1 MGLDTKNR
9 WEFPAGFWLSS
20 RPNWATIQ
28 AMDWMIHG
36 HEWAAQILQ
45 KHIEQNNVR
54 HAYLLS
60 GAPGIGRRS
69 LAIRFA
75 QALNCI
81 QPPSPGQPC
90 EECRLCKQIARL
102 QQADLTITQ
111 SQDDARSI
119 KVEQIR
125 ELQGGLSLAPYEAK
139 YRIALFL
146 NFQEATPNAQNA
158 LLKTLEEAPPKVI
171 LLLTA
176 DAVENL
182 LPTIVSRCE
191 ILRLRP
197 LSIENC
203 TTALQENWQIP
214 AEMANELAH
223 LCAGKIGQAVRYYQD
238 QDQLE
243 KLHQLV
249 QDVFDLLGSSL
260 TERFDYAEQV
270 ADLKRKNVSRESVG
284 LMLQTWLSLWRD
296 FYICASTSN
305 MPLTFLNF
313 KTYSQN
319 TAQKLGESTIYEQLL
334 RLEKALLQL
343 DMNLNNRLLMETLLL
358 DWPRI

>member
-1 MGLDTKNR
+1 
-9 WEFPAGFWLSS
+9 
-20 RPNWATIQ
+20 
-28 AMDWMIHG
+28 MIHG

-45 KHIEQNNVR
+45 KHIAQNNVR

-81 QPPSPGQPC
+81 QPPAPGQPC
-90 EECRLCKQIARL
+90 GECRLCRQIARM
-102 QQADLTITQ
+102 QQADLTVTQ
-111 SQDDARSI
+111 SLDDARSI

-125 ELQGGLSLAPYEAK
+125 ELQPSLSLAPYEAR
-139 YRIALFL
+139 YRVALLL

-197 LSIENC
+197 LSTESC
-203 TTALQENWQIP
+203 TAALQKHWQIP

-223 LCAGKIGQAVRYYQD
+223 LTAGKIGQAVKYYQD

-260 TERFDYAEQV
+260 AERFDYAERV

-313 KTYSQN
+313 KTYSQK
-319 TAQKLGESTIYEQLL
+319 TAEKLGEPVIYDQLL
-334 RLEKALLQL
+334 CLEKALQQL
-343 DMNLNNRLLMETLLL
+343 DANLNSRLLMETILL
-358 DWPRI
+358 DWPTIKI

>member
-1 MGLDTKNR
+1 MI
-9 WEFPAGFWLSS
+9 PPVFWLSD
-20 RPNWATIQ
+20 WYFYATIQ
-28 AMDWMIHG
+28 AMEWMIHG

-45 KHIEQNNVR
+45 KHISQNNVR

-75 QALNCI
+75 QVLNCT
-81 QPPSPGQPC
+81 QPPAPGEPC
-90 EECRLCKQIARL
+90 DECRLCKQIAKM

-111 SQDDARSI
+111 SVDDARTI

-125 ELQGGLSLAPYEAK
+125 ELQGSLSLVPYEAR
-139 YRIALFL
+139 YRIALML
-146 NFQEATPNAQNA
+146 NFHEATPNAQNA

-171 LLLTA
+171 LILTA
-176 DAVENL
+176 DSVENL

-197 LSIENC
+197 LSVDLC
-203 TTALQENWQIP
+203 TTALQKHWKVP
-214 AEMANELAH
+214 GDMANELAH
-223 LCAGKIGQAVRYYQD
+223 LTSGKIGQAVRYHQD
-238 QDQLE
+238 PNQLE

-260 TERFDYAEQV
+260 VERFDYAEKI
-270 ADLKRKNVSRESVG
+270 ADLKRKNVSRESIA
-284 LMLQTWLSLWRD
+284 MLLRTWLSLWRD
-296 FYICASTSN
+296 FYICVSGSD

-313 KTYSQN
+313 KPLSRK
-319 TAQKLGESTIYEQLL
+319 TAEKLTQPVVYQQLL
-334 RLEKALLQL
+334 RLETSLTQL
-343 DMNLNNRLLMETLLL
+343 DTNLNSRLLVETLLL
-358 DWPRI
+358 DWPKIE

>member
-1 MGLDTKNR
+1 MPSK
-9 WEFPAGFWLSS
+9 WIY
-20 RPNWATIQ
+20 ATIQ
-28 AMDWMIHG
+28 AMEWMIHG

-45 KHIEQNNVR
+45 KHITQNNVR

-60 GAPGIGRRS
+60 GPPGIGRRS

-75 QALNCI
+75 QALNCT
-81 QPPSPGQPC
+81 QPPAPGEPC
-90 EECRLCKQIARL
+90 GECRLCKQIAKM

-111 SQDDARSI
+111 SLDDARSI

-125 ELQGGLSLAPYEAK
+125 ELQGSLSLAPYEAR
-139 YRIALFL
+139 YRIALLL

-171 LLLTA
+171 LILTA
-176 DAVENL
+176 DSVENL

-197 LSIENC
+197 LSMDAS
-203 TTALQENWQIP
+203 TSALQKHWQIS

-223 LCAGKIGQAVRYYQD
+223 LTSGKIGQAVRYHQD
-238 QDQLE
+238 PDQLE

-249 QDVFDLLGSSL
+249 QDVFDLLGGSL
-260 TERFDYAEQV
+260 AQRFDYAEKV
-270 ADLKRKNVSRESVG
+270 ADLKRKNVSRESIAM
-284 LMLQTWLSLWRD
+284 LLQTWLSLWRD
-296 FYICASTSN
+296 FYICINGSN

-313 KTYSQN
+313 KSFSQK
-319 TAQKLGESTIYEQLL
+319 TAEKLTEPVIYQQLL
-334 RLEKALLQL
+334 RLETSLTQL
-343 DMNLNNRLLMETLLL
+343 DINLNSRLLLEIFLL
-358 DWPRI
+358 DWPILT

>member
-1 MGLDTKNR
+1 
-9 WEFPAGFWLSS
+9 
-20 RPNWATIQ
+20 
-28 AMDWMIHG
+28 MIHG

-75 QALNCI
+75 QAINCL
-81 QPPSPGQPC
+81 QPPAPGQPC
-90 EECRLCKQIARL
+90 GECRLCKQIARL
-102 QQADLTITQ
+102 QQADLTVTQ
-111 SQDDARSI
+111 SLDDARSI

-125 ELQGGLSLAPYEAK
+125 ELQSGLSLAPYEAK
-139 YRIALFL
+139 YRIALLL

-158 LLKTLEEAPPKVI
+158 LLKTLEDAPSKVI
-171 LLLTA
+171 LLMTA
-176 DAVENL
+176 DSVENL

-197 LSIENC
+197 LSVENC
-203 TTALQENWQIP
+203 TSALQEHWQIP
-214 AEMANELAH
+214 AELALELAH
-223 LCAGKIGQAVRYYQD
+223 LTAGKIGQAVRYYQD
-238 QDQLE
+238 QDHLE

-260 TERFDYAEQV
+260 VERFDYAERV
-270 ADLKRKNVSRESVG
+270 SDLRRKNVTRESIEF
-284 LMLQTWLSLWRD
+284 MLQTWLSLWRD
-296 FYICASTSN
+296 FYICASASN

-313 KTYSQN
+313 KSYSQQ
-319 TAQKLGESTIYEQLL
+319 TAEKLGESVIYKQLL
-334 RLEKALLQL
+334 RLERALMQL
-343 DMNLNNRLLMETLLL
+343 DTNMNSRLLMESLLL
-358 DWPRI
+358 EWPRI